1 MKAKDLIKLLEKM
14 PQDLPVRILIDHEDH
29 DDDENYWVNKV
40 EVSKKGSSG
49 YELEGEIRILGSE

>member
-14 PQDLPVRILIDHEDH
+14 PQNLPVRIIIDQEGHE
-29 DDDENYWVNKV
+29 DDENYWVNKV